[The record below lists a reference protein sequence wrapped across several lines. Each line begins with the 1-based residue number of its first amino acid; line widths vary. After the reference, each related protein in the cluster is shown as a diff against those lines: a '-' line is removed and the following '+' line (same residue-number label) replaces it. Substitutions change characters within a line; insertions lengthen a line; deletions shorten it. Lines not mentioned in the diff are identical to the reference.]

1 MQMWLMKLK
10 CNEKQVWYEARL
22 TKKLKKITLLRKRQI
37 YDFVQIF
44 WPSQN
49 VFLIL
54 TKPFI
59 SEPCFVVYTKL
70 PVTQHAH
77 CLVGR
82 FWFEIMPQWTLWS
95 MSQGLQR
102 GSIYSKIQ
110 QTKMLVTCQRF
121 GDLFLFGLVWPYSS
135 NQKNIMKVGSK
146 SLLLT
151 CSSNKLW
158 AYLYHNFLIRRES

>member
-1 MQMWLMKLK
+1 MNSILFSTLWFWFKDLVKRKEIKITKSYLFMQMWLMKLK

-22 TKKLKKITLLRKRQI
+22 TKNLKKLRYWENVKSMT
-37 YDFVQIF
+37 FFQIF

-54 TKPFI
+54 IKPFI

-102 GSIYSKIQ
+102 GSIYW
-110 QTKMLVTCQRF
+110 LVVSTWTTAS
-121 GDLFLFGLVWPYSS
+121 G
-135 NQKNIMKVGSK
+135 
-146 SLLLT
+146 
-151 CSSNKLW
+151 
-158 AYLYHNFLIRRES
+158 